1 MNKGRGVMSSLLAVG
16 ATGAVVY
23 GISKGIQNGSFQRW
37 QKNISNAKNNSQ
49 VKQFMQPIKD
59 ITSSQGM
66 QQLATN
72 LQSMNNQS
80 NQQSNSNAQNSNYQ
94 SNQQSASNVQNSFN
108 QGIQQLA
115 SNLQNSIN
123 QDNLQSDSNVQN
135 GTNNE
140 QYQSGGNDSNYQ

>member
-37 QKNISNAKNNSQ
+37 QKNISNAMNNSQ

-72 LQSMNNQS
+72 LQSMNNQ
-80 NQQSNSNAQNSNYQ
+80 N
-94 SNQQSASNVQNSFN
+94 NQQSASNGQNSFN